1 MQPNHHPQP
10 HPHNRVPKAFLRAF
24 PKRCH
29 TAVSIWRKTP
39 FFWWVAQWLGGLG
52 GLGGAMRSSGCAI
65 SANLMSVTVA
75 SAASVTG
82 TLFAIVQQVFGGTQN
97 GKALQYALVVKHT
110 KYK

>member
-1 MQPNHHPQP
+1 M
-10 HPHNRVPKAFLRAF
+10 VGWLG
-24 PKRCH
+24 
-29 TAVSIWRKTP
+29 
-39 FFWWVAQWLGGLG
+39 WLGG
-52 GLGGAMRSSGCAI
+52 AIRSSGCAI